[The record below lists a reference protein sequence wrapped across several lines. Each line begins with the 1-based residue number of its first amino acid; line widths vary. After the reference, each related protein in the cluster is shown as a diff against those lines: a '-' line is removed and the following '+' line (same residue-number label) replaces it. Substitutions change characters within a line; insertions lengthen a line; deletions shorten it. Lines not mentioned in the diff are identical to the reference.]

1 MNQHEIGPTQKE
13 DDSKQEAVAQ
23 GFHARFQKNMKLL
36 TSLLANPRYD
46 VGKVMRLITAGIAGL
61 AVHAHSLRPT
71 SEGAYIARGLAH
83 KSQVLIELRKGVIKH
98 HLWRIQQPDWFN
110 FDGPALRLYMS
121 GLVAG
126 FEVSMERAGIEESVR
141 KNVMERYRQI
151 RAAKEPELRRKIE
164 AMDDKKQV

>member
-1 MNQHEIGPTQKE
+1 MNQPEIGPTQKE

-23 GFHARFQKNMKLL
+23 RFHARFEKDMKLL
-36 TSLLANPRYD
+36 TSLLSNPRYD

-61 AVHAHSLRPT
+61 AVHVYSLRRT
-71 SEGAYIARGLAH
+71 SEDAYIARGLAH
-83 KSQVLIELRKGVIKH
+83 KLQALIELKKWVIKH
-98 HLWRIQQPDWFN
+98 HLFRIQQPDWFN
-110 FDGPALRLYMS
+110 FDGPALRLFIS
-121 GLVAG
+121 GVEAG